1 MVTRTEPAVGA
12 WYRNR
17 ETDARFEVV
26 AVDEH
31 ARTVEVQHY
40 DGDLEEY
47 DFGAWSRLDLEELVP
62 PEDWSGPLDLG
73 ERDDLEYG
81 EEPGAEEP
89 PEESVERLR
98 GEWREGGSE
107 SGDNE

>member
-1 MVTRTEPAVGA
+1 MRTQPVVGA
-12 WYRNR
+12 WYRNL

-47 DFGAWSRLDLEELVP
+47 DFGSWSRLDLEELVP
-62 PEDWSGPLDLG
+62 PEDWSGPFDLS

-81 EEPGAEEP
+81 GELEAEEP

-98 GEWREGGSE
+98 GEWGGSGTE
-107 SGDNE
+107 TGEGE